1 MPLRI
6 DANPRT
12 RKNGLS
18 MENTWRGV
26 KVCFV
31 GHFRRGS
38 VNTVSTAMDWNWAG
52 LGSTPV
58 RWAFS
63 LLRNVQTGLAAHPD
77 SQSTGTD
84 SISPGVKRQKL
95 ASISSPALMRSRELS
110 RALTPYVFIT
120 CTGTSLPA
128 GYERRIP
135 LFILESKKK
144 KARPRACVT
153 DCINHQHMVFLVI
166 QFISV
171 CLFLGNS
178 ELINWLINIYICSTF
193 QHHAVITFKTT
204 EFSKPETGGSK
215 FRGKVG
221 TNYHLTLCKK
231 HSTPSPAQPPWQ
243 VRLSTRWFK
252 YDRDWLCA
260 NKSQFVPVIFQPP
273 CTKCRMVRWYRK
285 FKPTSMEVVVEVLSH
300 DLQPAPQ

>member
-1 MPLRI
+1 
-6 DANPRT
+6 
-12 RKNGLS
+12 

-31 GHFRRGS
+31 GHLRRGS
-38 VNTVSTAMDWNWAG
+38 VDTVSTAMDWNWTG

-58 RWAFS
+58 RRAFS

-84 SISPGVKRQKL
+84 SYFPWGKAAVT
-95 ASISSPALMRSRELS
+95 SIHQFACINEIERTLKCTHTVRLHNLHRNLLTCMTWNDAYLFLS
-110 RALTPYVFIT
+110 W
-120 CTGTSLPA
+120 
-128 GYERRIP
+128 
-135 LFILESKKK
+135 
-144 KARPRACVT
+144 KARKRKPARARACVT
-153 DCINHQHMVFLVI
+153 DSIYHQHMVFLVI

-171 CLFLGNS
+171 YLFLGNS
-178 ELINWLINIYICSTF
+178 EFINWLINIYICSTF
-193 QHHAVITFKTT
+193 QHHAFKTT
-204 EFSKPETGGSK
+204 EFSKLETGGSK
-215 FRGKVG
+215 FRGNVG
-221 TNYHLTLCKK
+221 TNYHLTRCKK
-231 HSTPSPAQPPWQ
+231 HSKPSPAQPPWQ

-252 YDRDWLCA
+252 YDRDWLCV

-273 CTKCRMVRWYRK
+273 CTKCRMVRWYRE